1 MRHLPSMRISYRR
14 RQEGSSLN
22 KLSRARVALVG
33 LGPIGI
39 EVAKALNGRAHI
51 EILGA
56 ADPDAAIAGRGLSE
70 VTGVPGRGPAVDAS
84 AAALYARSSGN
95 RGKRDVVVLCTGS
108 RLQNVLPQIE
118 EAVAAG
124 FHVVSTCEELAYP
137 QLKNSVLGHR
147 IDKKA
152 KEHGVGVLG
161 TGVNPGARHGPP
173 GARRGGRRACAW
185 TASR

>member
-1 MRHLPSMRISYRR
+1 MLTCLRCVYPNGEGRKGRR
-14 RQEGSSLN
+14 LN

-39 EVAKALNGRAHI
+39 EGRS
-51 EILGA
+51 
-56 ADPDAAIAGRGLSE
+56 LSE
-70 VTGVPGRGPAVDAS
+70 VTGTPAHGPAVDAS

-137 QLKNSVLGHR
+137 ALKNSVVGRR

-152 KEHGVGVLG
+152 KEHRVGVLG
-161 TGVNPGARHGPP
+161 TGGTPG
-173 GARRGGRRACAW
+173 
-185 TASR
+185 

>member
-1 MRHLPSMRISYRR
+1 
-14 RQEGSSLN
+14 LN

-39 EVAKALNGRAHI
+39 EVARALNGRAHI

-70 VTGVPGRGPAVDAS
+70 VTGVSGRGPGPAVDPS

-95 RGKRDVVVLCTGS
+95 RGQRDVVVLCTGS

-124 FHVVSTCEELAYP
+124 FHVVSTCE
-137 QLKNSVLGHR
+137 
-147 IDKKA
+147 
-152 KEHGVGVLG
+152 
-161 TGVNPGARHGPP
+161 
-173 GARRGGRRACAW
+173 
-185 TASR
+185 